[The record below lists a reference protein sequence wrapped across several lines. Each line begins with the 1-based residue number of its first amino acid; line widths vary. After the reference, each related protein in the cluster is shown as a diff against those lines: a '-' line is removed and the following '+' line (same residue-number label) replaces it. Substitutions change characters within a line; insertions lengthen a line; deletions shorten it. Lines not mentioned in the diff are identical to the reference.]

1 MVHFL
6 WVEDFEGDN
15 FKNYTDSLFGHFVPQ
30 NYVPEGHG
38 ELKQFLQPYGIFL
51 ETHFLDALEFIRD
64 SEKLFK
70 IDFIILDIDLPIA
83 QYEDENNYLPEILA
97 RYQNDEQALRKVA
110 GYQLYIELV
119 IELGFPKQRILFC
132 SNHAD
137 YLNAILEAFENAKI
151 SLPNQ
156 PCVKNNEHRI
166 ATKADNV
173 FLQEWI
179 QQAQDNAYLSVRR
192 NVIEQCQFLRK
203 ITRKGENL
211 QFELFLDENRQLS
224 ISDMRIYL
232 EVLESV
238 LPLREHEIP
247 SNKNKRQLY
256 KIFLRTLAHQW
267 DAVTHEKN
275 VADPALLS
283 YFTVMKTLRNWL
295 SHIGDKLD
303 KVDEK
308 LLAFLFIVNMRAM
321 YGEKVDI
328 KLENQL
334 LNLIGQPIDAI
345 DPDHLQRQLYYSYQ
359 GVKGL
364 LEKRVVEDK
373 KTTYEC
379 FRHYNNKTVSY
390 EFKQKILTRSGKI
403 QHYKDI
409 AALLANY
416 NGQEYKDEYFNF
428 SKALYF
434 TYIHRGMCYLNAK
447 SDNVLLSTWFKQEL
461 EKPEAE
467 QDFYIK
473 LARYIYPLCFN
484 IKS

>member
-1 MVHFL
+1 MIHFL

-15 FKNYTDSLFGHFVPQ
+15 FKSYTECLFSNFLPKTEI
-30 NYVPEGHG
+30 PDGHG

-64 SEKLFK
+64 GDKLFK

-83 QYEDENNYLPEILA
+83 QYEDDNNYLPEILA

-137 YLNAILEAFENAKI
+137 YLNAILEAFDNAKI
-151 SLPNQ
+151 NLPNQ
-156 PCVKNNEHRI
+156 PCLDADEHKI
-166 ATKADNV
+166 ATKADSV
-173 FLQEWI
+173 FLQKWV
-179 QQAQDNAYLSVRR
+179 QNAQNNAYLSVRR
-192 NVIEQCQFLRK
+192 GIVEYCQYLRT
-203 ITRKGENL
+203 ITRKGEIL
-211 QFELFLDENRQLS
+211 QFELFLDENRKLS
-224 ISDMRIYL
+224 FSDMRIYL
-232 EVLESV
+232 EVLQSL

-275 VADPALLS
+275 IADPALLS

-295 SHIGDKLD
+295 SHIDDKLD
-303 KVDEK
+303 KIDEK

-321 YGEKVDI
+321 YGEKINID
-328 KLENQL
+328 LENQL
-334 LNLIGQPIDAI
+334 LELIGQPAAYIN
-345 DPDHLQRQLYYSYQ
+345 PDQLQRHLYYSYQ
-359 GVKGL
+359 NVKYL

-373 KTTYEC
+373 STDYEC
-379 FRHYNNKTVSY
+379 FRHFNNKMVLY
-390 EFKQKILTRSGKI
+390 EFNQKILTRNGKI

-416 NGQEYKDEYFNF
+416 NGQQYEKEYFNF

-434 TYIHRGMCYLNAK
+434 TFLHRGTCYLNAK

-461 EKPEAE
+461 EKTEAE

-473 LARYIYPLCFN
+473 LARYVYPLCFFN
-484 IKS
+484 Q